1 MQEMQEIA
9 SIMIFQYPQ
18 NNMRN
23 KLGISRLFP
32 LFCILN
38 PYINKL
44 WKGDGYHT
52 LRPSNIT

>member
-1 MQEMQEIA
+1 MQEIA